1 MEGSSDD
8 KIDWYISTKK
18 REYNRENFL
27 ILIEIKNI
35 YTNKA
40 IMT

>member
-1 MEGSSDD
+1 MI
-8 KIDWYISTKK
+8 KLIDIFPQKK

-35 YTNKA
+35 YTHKA

>member
-8 KIDWYISTKK
+8 KIDIFPKK
-18 REYNRENFL
+18 KKQEEYNRENFL
-27 ILIEIKNI
+27 ILIEIKYI
-35 YTNKA
+35 YKA